1 MFRKLIILLIIA
13 FTSVNGQN
21 PNIPNCVIDREKDG
35 LKVIECIGNRI
46 TDLSQ
51 EDLSQKT
58 LCCPAVIGYECL
70 SNVLKEKCRDQ
81 MDDIKFLDDT
91 KKTYYALA
99 EKFAGNA
106 FAGNY
111 CVNFDENQCNFSI
124 GLVPSI
130 MLLLSSIFIFVF
142 Y

>member
-21 PNIPNCVIDREKDG
+21 PNIPNCVIDSEKDG
-35 LKVIECIGNRI
+35 LKVNECIGNRI

-51 EDLSQKT
+51 EGDFKKMR
-58 LCCPAVIGYECL
+58 CCSAVIGYECW

-81 MDDIKFLDDT
+81 MDDF
-91 KKTYYALA
+91 KKNFYEYMAL
-99 EKFAGNA
+99 
-106 FAGNY
+106 GNY

-130 MLLLSSIFIFVF
+130 MLLLSSILIFVF